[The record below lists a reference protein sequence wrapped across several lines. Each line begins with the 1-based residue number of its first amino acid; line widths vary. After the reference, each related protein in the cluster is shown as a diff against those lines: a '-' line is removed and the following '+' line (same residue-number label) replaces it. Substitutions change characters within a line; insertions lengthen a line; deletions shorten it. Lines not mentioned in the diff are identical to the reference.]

1 MPQNPKTPQSE
12 KLAVCLLVINIVD
25 CTRTTSSWKQ
35 SQINKGQ
42 KRCKTSDWERRQHLF
57 ISMDDAQLKHGYVRI
72 IIEACTG
79 EGRKAYLFQ
88 RLRSYSKI
96 KVC

>member
-42 KRCKTSDWERRQHLF
+42 KGAKLQ
-57 ISMDDAQLKHGYVRI
+57 
-72 IIEACTG
+72 TG
-79 EGRKAYLFQ
+79 KEDNICLSAWTML
-88 RLRSYSKI
+88 S
-96 KVC
+96 